1 MMAKISRSLDEQIR
15 QAIQDGAFDDL
26 PGKGKPLDLSENP
39 HEDPGW
45 RLAHRMLRSN
55 GFSLPWIETRRAI
68 ETEYEE
74 SQVKLKRFWEWRQT
88 ALDRSQPYA
97 EVEDEW
103 QRALASFQDVI
114 SDLNKRIF
122 NYNLEVPLDQFK
134 RRQISLEREISKI
147 TNPSD

>member
-1 MMAKISRSLDEQIR
+1 MMDRFSRSLDEQIR
-15 QAIQDGAFDDL
+15 QAMLDGAFDDL

-45 RLAHRMLRSN
+45 RMAYRMLRSN

-68 ETEYEE
+68 EADFEGAQKILAR
-74 SQVKLKRFWEWRQT
+74 SWDWRQT
-88 ALDRSQPYA
+88 ALDRNYPYA

-103 QRALASFQDVI
+103 QRALASFEDVI
-114 SDLNKRIF
+114 AGLNKRIL

-134 RRQISLEREISKI
+134 RRHFNLEREISKI